1 MQKGENDS
9 EKFKAMMQEKQTL
22 AFTFTEEDADILDR
36 LKIISLRTGKP
47 LDLVLQE
54 TLEKGIDR
62 IDAEYRERKTSMN

>member
-1 MQKGENDS
+1 MRKGDNDN

-54 TLEKGIDR
+54 ALEEGIDR
-62 IDAEYRERKTSMN
+62 IDAEYRERKNSMN